1 MRRRFFCLAA
11 FVAAAVLLPAATA
24 QPPAGWSTVKGQVT
38 FPGGKDLPKRAPLDI
53 TQDKAHCLSKGP
65 ILDDKLVVNEKN
77 RGVKNVVVWLRPD
90 NEDKESKLTAAQ
102 IHPSDKGRKVAMVT
116 IDQPCCMFTPRITIA
131 RAGDTIVA
139 KNSAPVAHN
148 FSWSSANNGEHN
160 PIIPAGGEYKIGP
173 LNGEN
178 SPIPY
183 KCTIHP
189 WMNGQVRVF
198 EHPYHAITDDDGNF
212 TMANAPQGKFRM
224 VVWHENAG
232 FLGGKA
238 GRFGTPIEIKG
249 DLTQLK
255 AMEFGELAK

>member
-1 MRRRFFCLAA
+1 MRRRLFCLAA
-11 FVAAAVLLPAATA
+11 FITAAVLPTAAA
-24 QPPAGWSTVKGQVT
+24 QPPAGWSTVKGQFT
-38 FPGGKDLPKRAPLDI
+38 FPAGKDLPKRAPLQV
-53 TQDKAHCLSKGP
+53 TQDKAHCLSKGD
-65 ILDDKLVVNEKN
+65 ILDETLIVNEKN

-90 NEDKESKLTAAQ
+90 NEDKESKLTAGQ
-102 IHPSDKGRKVAMVT
+102 IHPSDKDRKAAMVT

-160 PIIPAGGEYKIGP
+160 PIIPAGGEHKIGP
-173 LNGEN
+173 LVGEN

-189 WMNGQVRVF
+189 WMNGTVRVF
-198 EHPYHAITDDDGNF
+198 DHPYYAITDADGNF

-224 VVWHENAG
+224 VVWHEKSG

-249 DLTQLK
+249 DITQLP
-255 AMEFGELAK
+255 AVVFGDLAK